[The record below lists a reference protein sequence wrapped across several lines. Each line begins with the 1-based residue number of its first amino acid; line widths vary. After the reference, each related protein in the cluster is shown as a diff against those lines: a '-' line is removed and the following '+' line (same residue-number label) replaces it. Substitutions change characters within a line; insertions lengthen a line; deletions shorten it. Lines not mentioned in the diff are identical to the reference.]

1 MQPAGKLPCAECAAD
16 FSFEGG
22 REKERVR
29 ELGSSRMF
37 VEETSREWSL
47 TAAAPF
53 DKNSKKTE
61 DNPPL
66 KGIVSMHLRD
76 TKLDTQKIDL
86 NIKSQKIL

>member
-66 KGIVSMHLRD
+66 KKHSF
-76 TKLDTQKIDL
+76 
-86 NIKSQKIL
+86 NASQGYQIGYSEN